1 MKTALFICCILLTT
15 GIHSYA
21 QSHDFL
27 LLKKGNKTIKRLFA
41 GQYFVAA
48 IDGAGPY
55 PCLIKNVFKDSLR
68 LMSYALLNTGTGY
81 GASYIDTVGRFSF
94 TVPYQSITAFYTNR
108 NKNFNLRGSG
118 GTLMAAGG
126 LGLIITVVNG
136 AKASFAAGSAA
147 LAGLGYLLA
156 KKSNGEQKIG
166 RKYKLVYVKVDG

>member
-15 GIHSYA
+15 GINSHA

-41 GQYFVAA
+41 GQYFIAA

-68 LMSYALLNTGTGY
+68 LMSYALLNTGTSY
-81 GASYIDTVGRFSF
+81 GGSYIDTVSRLSF

-126 LGLIITVVNG
+126 LGLIITAANG
-136 AKASFAAGSAA
+136 ADAPFTIGS
-147 LAGLGYLLA
+147 LVLSGLGYLLG
-156 KKSNGEQKIG
+156 KRSNGEQKIG